1 MANIMNVANVRNK
14 TSYEGFDLSR
24 KINYSAKAGEI
35 LPVMMMP
42 VLPFDKVKIDLSSFT
57 RTQPVNTP
65 AFARMREYYDFFF
78 VPLDQLWIHAPT
90 VLTQMKDNVQRAQAI
105 TGNTVLSG
113 SMPYF
118 TCKDLAEFLNSLD
131 KLTGVDGIDYSVNP
145 FGYKRSALCAKLL
158 QYLGYGNY
166 YIYAFDDETGAR
178 GSLWAD
184 EPLHENVRLNPFP
197 LLAYQKIYADFY
209 RYTQW
214 EASAPETFNVDY
226 ISGSDDLRI
235 PFPNFGA
242 VGSSA
247 PFSKSF
253 NMFDMRYCNY
263 QKDMFHGILPVA
275 QFGEASVA
283 SLSGTLEGNVD
294 KVIPTFLQDS
304 GDNLVTGDPDFTFV
318 GTSTPHKIKLI
329 NNSSGART
337 IYIDP
342 STWTVTL
349 QGANA
354 NIPILALRRAEAAQ
368 KWKEVALAAEEDYK
382 SQIEAHWGQSVSDYL
397 SGMSKYLGSVSNSLD
412 INEVTNTNIT
422 GDNAAELAGKGLGS
436 GKGDIYF
443 ENKGQ
448 YGIIMCCKHVLPI
461 LDYVTSGVDPYCLC
475 TDATSYPIPEFDQI
489 GMDSVPLV
497 WATNP
502 IESDFTSNYPKFDAT
517 FLGYAPR
524 YISWKTAY
532 DRSVGV
538 FSKTMKS
545 WCVAYDDDSLL
556 KAASILFNNTSDV
569 PVNSVDAGF
578 FKCDPAVLNP
588 IFALAVN
595 SNVETDQFLSSCF
608 FDIKV
613 SRLLDKNG
621 LPY

>member
-24 KINYSAKAGEI
+24 KFNFSSKAGEI
-35 LPVMMMP
+35 LPVMMVP
-42 VLPFDKVKIDLSSFT
+42 VLPFDKIKVDLSSFT

-78 VPLDQLWIHAPT
+78 VPLDQLWIYAPT

-105 TGNTVLSG
+105 TGNQVLSG
-113 SMPYF
+113 DMPYF
-118 TCKDLAEFLNSLD
+118 TCEDIANYLQGLESYKSVS
-131 KLTGVDGIDYSVNP
+131 GVNYSQNP
-145 FGYKRSALCAKLL
+145 FGYKRGELTVKLL
-158 QYLGYGNY
+158 HYLGYGDY
-166 YIYAFDDETGAR
+166 SMYAFNEESSTG
-178 GSLWAD
+178 GSSWSE
-184 EPLHENVRLNPFP
+184 EPLHENLRLNVFP
-197 LLAYQKIYADFY
+197 LLAYQKIYSDFY

-226 ISGSDDLRI
+226 ITGSDDLRV
-235 PFPNFGA
+235 PLPSRYQSG
-242 VGSSA
+242 VA
-247 PFSKSF
+247 PDFVKSF
-253 NMFDMRYCNY
+253 NMFDLRYCNY

-275 QFGEASVA
+275 QFGDASVA
-283 SLSGTLEGNVD
+283 SLSGTLTGSVD
-294 KVIPTFLQDS
+294 KVIPTFLQDT
-304 GDNLVTGDPDFTFV
+304 GDNVTTGTPEFQFV
-318 GTSTPHKIKLI
+318 GTSTPRKIELI
-329 NNSSGART
+329 NNSSGSRT

-342 STWTVTL
+342 STWSVTL

-368 KWKEVALAAEEDYK
+368 KWKEVSLAAEEDYK

-397 SGMSKYLGSVSNSLD
+397 SGMCKYLGSVSDSLD

-436 GKGDIYF
+436 GRGNIYF

-448 YGIIMCCKHVLPI
+448 YGILMCCKHVLPI

-475 TDATSYPIPEFDQI
+475 TNATSYPIPEFDQI
-489 GMDSVPLV
+489 GMDSVPLA

-502 IESDFTSNYPKFDAT
+502 LDSDFVSNYPNFNAT

-538 FSKTMKS
+538 FAKKMKS

-569 PVNSVDAGF
+569 PVDSVDAGF

-595 SNVETDQFLSSCF
+595 SSIDTDQFLSSCY